1 MPSWIF
7 TEKNLSNIQYIYI
20 IYTGTTYTGY
30 LAMCAAINRAL
41 GMFIVQIIVVN
52 VNVMVRHLFVTI
64 GAFSFIALGILY
76 GKK

>member
-1 MPSWIF
+1 
-7 TEKNLSNIQYIYI
+7 
-20 IYTGTTYTGY
+20 
-30 LAMCAAINRAL
+30 MCAAINRAL